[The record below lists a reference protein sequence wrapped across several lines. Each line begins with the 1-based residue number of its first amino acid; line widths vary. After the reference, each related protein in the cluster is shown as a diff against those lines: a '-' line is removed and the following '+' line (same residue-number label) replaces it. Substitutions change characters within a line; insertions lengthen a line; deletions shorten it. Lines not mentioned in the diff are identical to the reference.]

1 MQGIPGGYMKKI
13 MLTVVALGMVGCQP
27 ADDQQETG
35 SVETASPSLVSQ
47 AQAADIEKSPF
58 ETENDKVSYSIGL
71 KYGES
76 MKRDVSEINVDV
88 FVKGFGHGF
97 DGKKPELS
105 EQEVMATLQAF
116 QTRKMQE
123 MQEKQQA
130 AMVENKTKSD
140 TFLNENKQREGVVTL
155 ESGLQYEVLASGEGA
170 SPKADDTV
178 KVHYHGTLVDGTVF
192 DSSVDRGQP
201 AVFGVNRVIKG
212 WTEAL
217 QLMKAGDKW
226 KVVIPSSLAYG
237 ERGAGDKI
245 GPNATLVFEVELL
258 AIEEKLAE
266 AAPADAKPTEAK
278 AANAL

>member
-1 MQGIPGGYMKKI
+1 MKKI